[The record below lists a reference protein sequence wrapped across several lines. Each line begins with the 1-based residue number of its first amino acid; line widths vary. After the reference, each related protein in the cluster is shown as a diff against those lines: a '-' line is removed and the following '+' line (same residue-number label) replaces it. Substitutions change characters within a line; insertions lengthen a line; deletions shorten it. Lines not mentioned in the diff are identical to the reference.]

1 MTVHAHAH
9 DCTSKWIRLGSATN
23 SMKSCLTNTIGLI
36 ANASVDS
43 MQLMGYN
50 ETVTY
55 IDDAIV
61 YEYCIRSS
69 ISICES
75 VEGQAHRALE
85 ASIQEETFDEVL
97 SQCLGRAV
105 TGVSGIFTSTR
116 SALPA
121 QGAPLVSS
129 TLMESTDVPVTSP
142 TPQPARA
149 TNNGKN
155 YSGTAQSC
163 RINE

>member
-1 MTVHAHAH
+1 
-9 DCTSKWIRLGSATN
+9 
-23 SMKSCLTNTIGLI
+23 MKACLTKSMGLI

-43 MQLMGYN
+43 MQLIGYN

-55 IDDAIV
+55 IDDATV
-61 YEYCIRSS
+61 YEYRIIST

-75 VEGQAHRALE
+75 VEGQARRALE
-85 ASIQEETFDEVL
+85 ASIQKETFDEVL

-121 QGAPLVSS
+121 LGAPSMSS
-129 TLMESTDVPVTSP
+129 TLIELTDAPVTSP
-142 TPQPARA
+142 TPQPL
-149 TNNGKN
+149 TVFITDNGKN
-155 YSGTAQSC
+155 YSGTAKSC
-163 RINE
+163 GINE

>member
-1 MTVHAHAH
+1 
-9 DCTSKWIRLGSATN
+9 
-23 SMKSCLTNTIGLI
+23 MKACLTKSMGLI

-43 MQLMGYN
+43 MQLIGYN

-55 IDDAIV
+55 IDDATV
-61 YEYCIRSS
+61 YEYRIIST

-75 VEGQAHRALE
+75 VEGQARRALE
-85 ASIQEETFDEVL
+85 ASIQKETFDEVL

-105 TGVSGIFTSTR
+105 TGVSDIFTSTR

-121 QGAPLVSS
+121 LGAPSMSS
-129 TLMESTDVPVTSP
+129 TLMESSDAPVTSP

-155 YSGTAQSC
+155 YSGAAKSC

>member
-1 MTVHAHAH
+1 MTAHAH
-9 DCTSKWIRLGSATN
+9 NCTSKWIRLDSATN
-23 SMKSCLTNTIGLI
+23 SMKACLTNLIGLI

-43 MQLMGYN
+43 MQLIGYN

-55 IDDAIV
+55 IDDATI
-61 YEYCIRSS
+61 YEYCIRCT

-75 VEGQAHRALE
+75 VQGQAHRALE
-85 ASIQEETFDEVL
+85 ASIQKETFDQVL

-121 QGAPLVSS
+121 QGAPLMSS
-129 TLMESTDVPVTSP
+129 TLMESTDAPVTSP
-142 TPQPARA
+142 TPQPVRGA
-149 TNNGKN
+149 NNGKN

-163 RINE
+163 E

>member
-1 MTVHAHAH
+1 MTAHAH
-9 DCTSKWIRLGSATN
+9 NCTSKWIRLDSATN
-23 SMKSCLTNTIGLI
+23 SMKACLTNLIGLI

-43 MQLMGYN
+43 MQLIGYN

-55 IDDAIV
+55 IDDATV
-61 YEYCIRSS
+61 YEYCIRCT

-75 VEGQAHRALE
+75 VQGQAHRALE
-85 ASIQEETFDEVL
+85 ASIQKETFDQVL

-121 QGAPLVSS
+121 QGAPLMSS
-129 TLMESTDVPVTSP
+129 TLMESTDAPVTSP

-155 YSGTAQSC
+155 YSGTA
-163 RINE
+163 

>member
-1 MTVHAHAH
+1 
-9 DCTSKWIRLGSATN
+9 
-23 SMKSCLTNTIGLI
+23 MKACLTNSTGLI

-43 MQLMGYN
+43 MQLIGYN
-50 ETVTY
+50 DTVTY
-55 IDDAIV
+55 IDDATV
-61 YEYCIRSS
+61 YEYRIIST

-75 VEGQAHRALE
+75 VEGQARRALE
-85 ASIQEETFDEVL
+85 ASIQKETFDEVL

-121 QGAPLVSS
+121 LGAPSMSS
-129 TLMESTDVPVTSP
+129 TLIELTDAPVTSP

-149 TNNGKN
+149 TNDGKI
-155 YSGTAQSC
+155 YSGTAKSC
-163 RINE
+163 GINE